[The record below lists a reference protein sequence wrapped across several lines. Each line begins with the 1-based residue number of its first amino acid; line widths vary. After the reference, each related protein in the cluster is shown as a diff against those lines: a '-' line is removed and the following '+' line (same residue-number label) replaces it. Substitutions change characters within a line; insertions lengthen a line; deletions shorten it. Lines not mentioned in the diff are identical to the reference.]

1 MRLKEICNN
10 RECTSQEVDK
20 INTLAEILANLDANA
35 PMSIDDIVRMEVA
48 DWENDPRKKLM
59 QVGEQY
65 YLTHNAIL
73 ERERKTIDE
82 NGRTIKARNLA
93 DNRISHGF
101 MRKLVDQKT
110 DYLLAKP
117 FMVETDNKA
126 YQEELDNIFDMEL
139 RKKIKHVGTDS
150 INSGIGWMH
159 IYYNEEGN
167 LSFKRIPSQECIPIW
182 KDAEHSELAAMIRVY
197 ERVEYVAKIK
207 KTIKCAE
214 LWNEN
219 GVRFYDTSKSGILDF
234 VEARDMFSVKVVEKD
249 KVIESGV
256 NWDRVPFQWF
266 KYNLYEQPL
275 IDIIKRLID
284 DYDNQKSDNSNNL
297 EDLPNGIF
305 VVSDF
310 SGTEAGEFRKNISQ
324 YRVAFTREGGDVKT
338 ISLTMNNEGYAK
350 HIEQTRKDIYE
361 FGRGVDTQSTSLGN
375 SPSGI
380 ALRFLYSDLDM
391 DVNSLESEFQTS
403 LQRLL
408 WFVDKHIQNT
418 TGADYSNEKVTF
430 IFNRDIAINETEAVE
445 NVAKSVG
452 ILSEETNIAN
462 HPWTTNTPEEM
473 KRKAKEDKQKFTD
486 YPDLNESTDGEEE

>member
-1 MRLKEICNN
+1 M
-10 RECTSQEVDK
+10 DK

-35 PMSIDDIVRMEVA
+35 PMTDDDIVRAEVEA
-48 DWENDPRKKLM
+48 WENDQRKKLM
-59 QVGEQY
+59 QLGEEY
-65 YLTHNAIL
+65 YLVHNDIL
-73 ERERKTIDE
+73 DRVRTMIDE
-82 NGRTIKARNLA
+82 NGREVPVKNLA
-93 DNRISHGF
+93 DNRIPHGF

-117 FMVETDNKA
+117 FMVETENKA
-126 YQEELDNIFDMEL
+126 YQKELDNIFDMEL
-139 RKKIKHVGTDS
+139 RKKIKHAGTDS
-150 INSGIGWMH
+150 INAGIGWMH
-159 IYYNEEGN
+159 IYYDENGK
-167 LSFKRIPSQECIPIW
+167 LSFKRIPPQECIPIW

-219 GVRFYDTSKSGILDF
+219 GVRFYDTSKSGILEF
-234 VEARDMFSVKVVEKD
+234 VESRGMFTVKVKDKEKVVEY
-249 KVIESGV
+249 GV
-256 NWDRVPFQWF
+256 NWDYIPFQWF

-275 IDIIKRLID
+275 IDIIKKLID

-297 EDLPNGIF
+297 EDLPNGIY
-305 VVSDF
+305 VVKNF
-310 SGTEAGEFRKNISQ
+310 SGTSAGDFRKNISQ
-324 YRVAFTREGGDVKT
+324 YRVAFVASDGDVNT
-338 ISLTMNNEGYAK
+338 VSLTMNNEGYAK

-361 FGRGVDTQSTSLGN
+361 FGRGVDTQSASLGN

-391 DVNSLESEFQTS
+391 DANSLESEFQTS

-408 WFVDKHIQNT
+408 WFVDKHIKNT
-418 TGADYSNEKVTF
+418 TGADYSDEKVTF

-473 KRKAKEDKQKFTD
+473 ERKRKEDEQKFTD
-486 YPDLNESTDGEEE
+486 YPNLNDQIDGEEE